1 MIQKE
6 KFKSVDAQEV
16 LKSSAFTDYLDEDLI
31 KELIDFISKKSGPEE
46 EVTVE
51 VSIGWNY
58 NTVIKVTIHTTPK
71 LVGYFKDS
79 KSFREKGDQ
88 ALDNGDIDNKEANWA
103 DKI

>member
-31 KELIDFISKKSGPEE
+31 KELVDFISKKSGSEDK
-46 EVTVE
+46 VTVE
-51 VSIGWNY
+51 VSIGWVY
-58 NTVIKVTIHTTPK
+58 YIVIKVTIHTTPEI
-71 LVGYFKDS
+71 VGYFKDS
-79 KSFREKGDQ
+79 KSFNKKGAQ

-103 DKI
+103 GKI